1 MLDRLLNP
9 LNRAGLRLNDTLES
23 KWIIASALVAFAVLL
38 KIASLQIGITRF
50 SPDSWSYFEL
60 SKTVFGPAFY
70 KFNTFRSYFSHEYS
84 ASFPLGYPTVL
95 AVVSW
100 VFGERPMAAVDI
112 NIAAA
117 VATGWVLLRICK
129 TLQLSALAG
138 FAIVLSV
145 WLYPPYLEEIVSGR
159 AMPAALLVF
168 LGAGYLQLRNK
179 PLAAGL
185 LLGLSVLFRFDFLVY
200 ALLYQAIFLVS
211 HIKDFKAVIKVAIG
225 FAAGTS
231 PWVIYSLTH
240 FGKPWISDNSWVAMS
255 ALPAF
260 VVDYPAAPVVSALQ
274 SPMAWLHR
282 VLGNVPHLLKAIGNA
297 ALLVPLLLLALLATA
312 CNWLRV
318 TIKAQVLLLVLVLV
332 AAASTAPYLLTGY
345 FDARYFSLVFLCLVV
360 LFVVAI
366 ARAPSPR
373 LFGMD
378 LHGLALVAMVLTLPI
393 GLFALAKTAY
403 QAPEVSRKLDNQT
416 RQIAI
421 LKACQQKTP
430 ETIYIFIDDAG
441 GFAPMYGGV
450 SGMRTAFVASN
461 YLRMTEAERQAFF
474 DHLQPHLVIRSMEQ
488 IEKCNQ

>member
-1 MLDRLLNP
+1 MFERFLNP
-9 LNRAGLRLNDTLES
+9 LNRAGLRLNDALERR
-23 KWIIASALVAFAVLL
+23 WAIASALAAFAVLL

-60 SKTVFGPAFY
+60 SKTIFGPAFY
-70 KFNTFRSYFSHEYS
+70 QFNTFRSYFSHEYS

-95 AVVSW
+95 AIVSW
-100 VFGERPMAAVDI
+100 VFGERPLAAVDV

-129 TLQLSALAG
+129 TLQLPALAG

-168 LGAGYLQLRNK
+168 LGACYLQLRSK

-211 HIKDFKAVIKVAIG
+211 HIKNYKAVAKMALG
-225 FAAGTS
+225 FAAGIS
-231 PWVIYSLTH
+231 PWVVYSLAH

-274 SPMAWLHR
+274 NPMAWLHR
-282 VLGNVPHLLKAIGNA
+282 VLGNVTPLLKAIGNA
-297 ALLVPLLLLALLATA
+297 ALWMPVLLLALLATA
-312 CNWLRV
+312 RNWLRV
-318 TIKAQVLLLVLVLV
+318 TIKAQVLLLVLV

-360 LFVVAI
+360 LFVVAM
-366 ARAPSPR
+366 ARAPRPR

-378 LHGLALVAMVLTLPI
+378 LYGLALVAMVLTLPI

-430 ETIYIFIDDAG
+430 ETIYIFIDDVG